1 MPYKTNLELFGL
13 VALAFLMDGPKP
25 QNAPDG
31 RVPASVLKNL
41 GSAGMVKRKMV
52 GHGSVATAWWYM
64 AEEEVQAQPGTSI
77 RPLPRPTHFRF
88 ITGFGSDACRRT

>member
-31 RVPASVLKNL
+31 RVPAS
-41 GSAGMVKRKMV
+41 S
-52 GHGSVATAWWYM
+52 
-64 AEEEVQAQPGTSI
+64 
-77 RPLPRPTHFRF
+77 
-88 ITGFGSDACRRT
+88 